1 MKKNKVVGI
10 VLSLIMMLIA
20 IAFTYQFWNDPII
33 PPEKEKIVSFDEVNA
48 KKVPENMMSDDGAMK
63 CGTGKCE

>member
-1 MKKNKVVGI
+1 MKKNKIVGI

-33 PPEKEKIVSFDEVNA
+33 PPQKVKTGSVDEANA
-48 KKVPENMMSDDGAMK
+48 KKVPEHMVSDEGFMK
-63 CGTGKCE
+63 CGEGKCE

>member
-20 IAFTYQFWNDPII
+20 IAFIYQFWNDPII
-33 PPEKEKIVSFDEVNA
+33 PPQKEKTVSVDEVNA
-48 KKVPENMMSDDGAMK
+48 KKVPESMLSDDGVMK